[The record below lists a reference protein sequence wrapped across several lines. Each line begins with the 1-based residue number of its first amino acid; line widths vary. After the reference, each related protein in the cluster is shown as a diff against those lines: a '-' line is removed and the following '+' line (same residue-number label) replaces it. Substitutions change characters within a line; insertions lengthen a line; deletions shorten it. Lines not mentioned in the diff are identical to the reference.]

1 MKETKIFPYYDYQE
15 ERLKNGI
22 VENSFIFCNRNFNAK
37 CKEHYKTITGMNGIF
52 ICPYGFSTINYN
64 NENYPSI
71 LIEGNHNKKLSK
83 RNTNKKDSK
92 VVHSLDVID
101 KIKNYFQLINAR
113 VNAKQ
118 HIIREYDKESSVIS
132 TKKEILDDTLHEL
145 RKLNN
150 ILKKQAYTLKNE
162 LEKKHIIDDNVNLRS
177 KNILSTTQ
185 LISARLN
192 AYDFTLNPEL
202 IELSPKNNV
211 VLYKKF
217 YKARQC
223 LEVITNEL
231 KTKIIMK
238 GSSNCKFECYNIID
252 LLPFIL
258 FENAIKYN
266 YENSPISCEF
276 VNIESRLS
284 KIIVS
289 NQAILPSEKEI
300 SKLKDKH
307 FRGENI
313 SNITG
318 SGKGLYIADLIC
330 GFNNFFIEIELHKE
344 KEIENNK
351 AIGTFKTIITTANTM

>member
-1 MKETKIFPYYDYQE
+1 MKEPKIFPYYDYQE
-15 ERLKNGI
+15 EKVKNGI
-22 VENSFIFCNRNFNAK
+22 VENKFIFCERNFNSR
-37 CKEHYKTITGMNGIF
+37 CKEHYNSFKNKNGIF
-52 ICPYGFSTINYN
+52 ICPYGFSTINYD
-64 NENYPSI
+64 NENHTSI
-71 LIEGNHNKKLSK
+71 LVEGNINRKLSK

-92 VVHSLDVID
+92 VIHSLDVID
-101 KIKNYFQLINAR
+101 KIKSYFKSINAR

-118 HIIREYDKESSVIS
+118 HLIRKYDKESSSIS

-150 ILKKQAYTLKNE
+150 ILKKQAYTLKND
-162 LEKKHIIDDNVNLRS
+162 LEKKRIFDSNVNLRN

-202 IELSPKNNV
+202 IELTPKNNV

-217 YKARQC
+217 DKARQC
-223 LEVITNEL
+223 LEVITYEL
-231 KTKIIMK
+231 KTKINFI
-238 GSSNCKFECYNIID
+238 GSSKCKFECYNIID

-266 YENSPISCEF
+266 YENSLINCEF
-276 VNIESRLS
+276 ITQESKLQ

-289 NQAILPSEKEI
+289 NKAILPSENEV
-300 SKLKDKH
+300 SKLKEKH

-318 SGKGLYIADLIC
+318 SGKGLHIADLIC
-330 GFNNFFIEIELHKE
+330 GFNNFFIEVEINKE

-351 AIGTFKTIITTANTM
+351 IVGTFRTIITTANNV